1 MGIQNLSG
9 DLLVCFSPKFIDMDS
24 CYDFQKTVLLETA
37 QVPKGRVIS
46 YGCLAK
52 RIFAPRA
59 ARAIGSA
66 LAKNP
71 FPLIIPCHRVV
82 RSDGNPGDF
91 GGGSD
96 MKKFLLQKEGI
107 DLNLAGKIDAEYFI
121 V

>member
-1 MGIQNLSG
+1 
-9 DLLVCFSPKFIDMDS
+9 
-24 CYDFQKTVLLETA
+24 
-37 QVPKGRVIS
+37 
-46 YGCLAK
+46 
-52 RIFAPRA
+52 
-59 ARAIGSA
+59 
-66 LAKNP
+66 
-71 FPLIIPCHRVV
+71 V